1 VAPASAACPAEF
13 TYRSVSDTVLYVN
26 PATGAPRLT
35 RAEKQAR
42 TRAALVDAAGRVFL
56 EQGFL
61 GASVEAIAAEAG
73 YTRGAFYSNFSTKE
87 EIFAE
92 LLQQRVYSTY
102 REMAT
107 ASAGPER
114 PTLREVGEQ
123 LAQIQGDPE
132 GRWLFRLWL
141 ELLAH
146 AGRDDRFREIAA
158 GFWSANRA
166 LTAEAIAGGYG
177 PDQRPPAP
185 PEELATAMI
194 ALDIGL
200 ALQHFVDPDAAP
212 LSLYPRLYELL
223 FGPHGP
229 SGPY

>member
-1 VAPASAACPAEF
+1 M
-13 TYRSVSDTVLYVN
+13 N
-26 PATGAPRLT
+26 PATDVPRLT

-56 EQGFL
+56 ERGFL

-107 ASAGPER
+107 ASAGSEP

-132 GRWLFRLWL
+132 GHWLFRLWL

-146 AGRDDRFREIAA
+146 AGRDEQFREIAA

-166 LTAEAIAGGYG
+166 LTAKAIAGAFG
-177 PDQRPPAP
+177 PDEQPPAP
-185 PEELATAMI
+185 PEDLATAMI

-200 ALQHFVDPDAAP
+200 ALQHFVDPDGVP

-223 FGPHGP
+223 FTA
-229 SGPY
+229 SRSATS